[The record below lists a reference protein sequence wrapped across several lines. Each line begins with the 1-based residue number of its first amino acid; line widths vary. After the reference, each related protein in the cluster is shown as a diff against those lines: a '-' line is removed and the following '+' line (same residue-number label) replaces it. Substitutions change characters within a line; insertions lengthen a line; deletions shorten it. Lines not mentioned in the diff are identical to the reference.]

1 MDPRATDFAR
11 ALKRVKF
18 HLAHIFVGICRHLPV
33 TLYRNA
39 AELGQ
44 SLEYSLWVTREF
56 GRDSIFV
63 ATREQLWTRMLAC
76 LTADTKVTVFE
87 FGVAYGYATRW
98 WLSRSSLID
107 KWYGYDTFTGLPR
120 AWRHFAAGAFDA
132 NGKPPEIADSRIEWI
147 IGKVENTFAA
157 TRVQARSSRDTIR
170 RQCVFLFDLDLYA
183 PTAHVAEQVF
193 PQLQEGDLLYF
204 DEAAFPDERRVLLE
218 HLNKTRNSLNL
229 IGATPLALALQVGP
243 RHGEQSGTANAKSPC

>member
-56 GRDSIFV
+56 GRDSTFF
-63 ATREQLWTRMLAC
+63 ATREQLWSRMLSC
-76 LTADTKVTVFE
+76 LMQDAEVTVFE
-87 FGVAYGYATRW
+87 FGVAYGYTTQW

-107 KWYGYDTFTGLPR
+107 KWYGYDTFTGLPE
-120 AWRHFAAGAFDA
+120 AWRHFAAGDFGA
-132 NGKPPEIADSRIEWI
+132 NGKPPEISDSRIEWVV
-147 IGKVENTFAA
+147 GKVENTFSA
-157 TRVQARSSRDTIR
+157 TMIQGSSSERKTRNQRVFI
-170 RQCVFLFDLDLYA
+170 FDLDLYE
-183 PTAHVAEQVF
+183 PTKCVAEQVF

-204 DEAAFPDERRVLLE
+204 DEAAFLDERRVLLE
-218 HLNKTRNSLNL
+218 HLSKVPNSLKL
-229 IGATPLALALQVGP
+229 IGATPLALAVQVEL
-243 RHGEQSGTANAKSPC
+243 RRDERSGTANA